1 MKVLMSIEQVE
12 RFVHGG
18 IGGYAVMKQILCVLE
33 PTVQTNVD
41 TPSAAKTK
49 GDVVRAGFN
58 APHFVLEAAATT
70 SATATAIGIPWR
82 RSIVQPSSDPSSLF
96 REIPI
101 CYGITT
107 TRQVARVIGAARD
120 DKIWQGFVLPLS

>member
-1 MKVLMSIEQVE
+1 MSIEQVE

-58 APHFVLEAAATT
+58 APHFVLEA
-70 SATATAIGIPWR
+70 TATAIGIPWR
-82 RSIVQPSSDPSSLF
+82 RPIVQPSSDPSSLF

>member
-1 MKVLMSIEQVE
+1 
-12 RFVHGG
+12 
-18 IGGYAVMKQILCVLE
+18 MKQILCVLE

-58 APHFVLEAAATT
+58 APHFVLEATATT
-70 SATATAIGIPWR
+70 SATATATATATAIGIPWR
-82 RSIVQPSSDPSSLF
+82 RPIVQPSSDPSSLF